1 MTQIEPATDDSTDAT
16 PEVASAPSSVELIK
30 LASHRLRGGL
40 HDAVVSETPNFDDDD
55 TVLLKF
61 HGIYQQD
68 DRDQRVKRGEPRE
81 RAWQMMIRLTIPG
94 GALSPDQYLALDAL
108 ADRLGNGTLRITT
121 RQSIQFHGVLKG
133 DLKPLLAEI
142 NKALLT
148 TIAACGD
155 VSRNVMACPAPIDDE
170 VHRAVQEVAR
180 GIALELQPRTRAYH
194 EIWHD
199 GERVTDSRDDEPV
212 YGDAYLPRKFKV
224 GVAID
229 TDNAVDIY
237 SYDCGLV
244 AVTRGGKILGYNLLA
259 GGGFGMTHNKANTFA
274 RIATTIAFVEPPHA
288 VAAVR
293 AVCELYRDAG
303 NRADR
308 RHARLKYLI
317 EQWGAERFTEELRAR
332 VPFTLHPPS
341 EVPDPQQRDFLG
353 VHEQGDGRFF
363 AGVFVQSG
371 RVADRDGERTRSAFR
386 EIVATMR
393 PGVRLTP
400 MQSVLF
406 TDLTESDVVTL
417 QRILVAHGV
426 RGEGELSNTVRYSMA
441 CPALPT
447 CGLALADAERALPG
461 VLEDLERELTRLHA
475 GTVPLTV
482 RMTGCPNGCAR
493 PYNADIGFVG
503 RRPGV
508 YHVFVGGGLRGDRLA
523 DLFASDVKIDQL
535 VPTLRPLLERF
546 ASERHE
552 DEGLGDFY
560 QRVVGNVTP
569 RRLLTGRETPT
580 GGLFQSAT

>member
-68 DRDQRVKRGEPRE
+68 DRDQRVKRGEPRA
-81 RAWQMMIRLTIPG
+81 RAWQAMIRLTIPG
-94 GALSPDQYLALDAL
+94 GTLSPDQYLALD
-108 ADRLGNGTLRITT
+108 
-121 RQSIQFHGVLKG
+121 
-133 DLKPLLAEI
+133 
-142 NKALLT
+142 
-148 TIAACGD
+148 
-155 VSRNVMACPAPIDDE
+155 
-170 VHRAVQEVAR
+170 
-180 GIALELQPRTRAYH
+180 
-194 EIWHD
+194 
-199 GERVTDSRDDEPV
+199 
-212 YGDAYLPRKFKV
+212 
-224 GVAID
+224 
-229 TDNAVDIY
+229 TDNAFDLSGY
-237 SYDCGLV
+237 AGGLV
-244 AVTRGGKILGYNLLA
+244 AVPRGGKILGYNLLA

-371 RVADRDGERTRSAFR
+371 RVADRDGERTRSAFL

-461 VLEDLERELTRLHA
+461 LLEDLERELTRLHA